1 MKMKS
6 GKIIN
11 RIRVSYFIICSLV
24 VFVGVYATYMMQKAD
39 ALTEAK
45 WDEYTIA
52 MLLIGVAT
60 IAGIMIAVFS
70 LMKITKSIRRP
81 LNSLIEASKKMALG
95 DMDIQLKKYANDELG
110 ELSDE
115 FELMIMNTKEHVQIA
130 QQIAAG
136 DLTMDVKPRSEAD
149 ALGHAIAKL
158 VDENNKMLSNI
169 RESSMQLTTGANQVA
184 SASQNLAQG
193 STEQA
198 SAIEQVTTS
207 MTDIARKTGEN
218 ATQATA
224 ADDLVVNVKN
234 HAIKSNDEMKN
245 MIIAMEDINVSS
257 HSISKVIKVIDDI
270 AFQTN
275 ILALNATVEAA
286 RAGVHG
292 KGFAVVAEE
301 VKNLAEKSATAASET
316 ADLIQSSIVKVDSG
330 SKLANQTAEALN
342 VIVKDIEEVAELIDG
357 IAKSSNDQAT
367 GISQINQAISQVSQ
381 VVQNNSATSEECASA
396 SEELSQQAQ
405 VLRNLIV
412 NYKLK
417 ESGYLMHAPVE
428 NTSSSFV
435 NNNGYSKAN
444 QNERIISLGDDFGKY

>member
-1 MKMKS
+1 MNS
-6 GKIIN
+6 GKIVN
-11 RIRVSYFIICSLV
+11 RVRASYFIMCSIV
-24 VFVGVYATYMMQKAD
+24 VFIGGYATYMMQQAD
-39 ALTEAK
+39 LLSTAEFDQFTV
-45 WDEYTIA
+45 A
-52 MLLIGVAT
+52 MWVIGVLT
-60 IAGIMIAVFS
+60 IFGIITAAVSFV
-70 LMKITKSIRRP
+70 KISKGIRLP
-81 LNSLIEASKKMALG
+81 LNNLVEASKKMALG
-95 DMDIQLKKYANDELG
+95 DMDITLTKFANDELG
-110 ELSDE
+110 ELTDE
-115 FELMIMNTKEHVQIA
+115 FELMIKSTKEHVQIA

-136 DLTMDVKPRSEAD
+136 DLSMDVKPRSEAD
-149 ALGHAIAKL
+149 ALGNAIAKL
-158 VDENNKMLSNI
+158 VNENNKMLSNI

-198 SAIEQVTTS
+198 SAIEQVTAS

-218 ATQATA
+218 ATQATT
-224 ADDLVVNVKN
+224 ADDLVMNVKN
-234 HAIKSNDEMKN
+234 HAIKSNEEMKN
-245 MIIAMEDINVSS
+245 MIMAMEDINVSS

-316 ADLIQSSIVKVDSG
+316 ADLIQSSIVKVESG

-342 VIVKDIEEVAELIDG
+342 AIVKAVGEVAELIDG

-381 VVQNNSATSEECASA
+381 VVQNNSATSEECAAA
-396 SEELSQQAQ
+396 SEELSEQAQ
-405 VLRNLIV
+405 VLRSLIV

-417 ESGYLMHAPVE
+417 ESGYFMHAPIE

-435 NNNGYSKAN
+435 NNNGYRRAN
-444 QNERIISLGDDFGKY
+444 QNERIISLSDDFGKY